1 MIIKVSRRAALDLA
15 EIADYSVS
23 RWGVH
28 VADDYLDSFDSALGM
43 LAAHPDLLRDI
54 PDLSGA
60 LKWYRV
66 NQHYLICTVIEPVIY
81 VVTVKHGTMDIPNRL
96 LELEPTLQRE
106 VEIMHAA
113 FLEKLND
120 EH

>member
-1 MIIKVSRRAALDLA
+1 MIIKLSRRTTLDLA
-15 EIADYSVS
+15 DIADYSLT
-23 RWGVH
+23 RWGQR
-28 VADDYLDSFDSALGM
+28 VAGEYLDSFDSALEM
-43 LAAHPDLLRDI
+43 LATHPDLLRDI

-81 VVTVKHGTMDIPNRL
+81 VVTIQHGSMDIPNRL

-106 VEIMHAA
+106 VEYMHSA
-113 FLEKLND
+113 FLCSLKQ
-120 EH
+120 

>member
-1 MIIKVSRRAALDLA
+1 MMIKVSHRATLDLA

-23 RWGVH
+23 RWGVR
-28 VADDYLDSFDSALGM
+28 VADDYLDGFDSALDL
-43 LAAHPDLLRDI
+43 LAANPDLLRDI
-54 PDLSGA
+54 PGLSGA

-81 VVTVKHGTMDIPNRL
+81 VVTVKYGSMDIPNRL

-106 VEIMHAA
+106 VEIMHDA
-113 FLEKLND
+113 FLRRY
-120 EH
+120 